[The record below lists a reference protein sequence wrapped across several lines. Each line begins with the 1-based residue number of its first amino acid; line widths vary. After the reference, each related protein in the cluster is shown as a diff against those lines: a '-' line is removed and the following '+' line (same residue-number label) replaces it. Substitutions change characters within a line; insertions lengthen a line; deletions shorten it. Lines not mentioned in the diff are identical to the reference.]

1 MLFRS
6 CFTYDESE
14 LRAYLLANPKRKY
27 FVLLK
32 QLTYEEISAFLEMQD
47 DTKNNP
53 NIKGIWF
60 EDEYKRVY
68 PNNSLACD
76 FIGFTGKDNEGSYG
90 IEEFYNDVL
99 NGTNGREYGY
109 LNDDSTLERTTKAAV
124 DGNTVMSTID
134 ANIQSIVE
142 KYILQFN
149 EEHKNEARE
158 GAGSTNTGVIIMN
171 PNNGEILAMASYPT
185 FDLNN
190 PKDLSAFYPE
200 EEIAEMDTETL
211 MEKWNELWRNFCIFN
226 TYEPGSTAKAFTIA
240 AGLEYGK
247 LTGNETYECGG
258 SLQLE
263 NNPKPIKCN
272 NRYGHGHLDVS
283 GSLEVS
289 CNVALMKMGFAIG
302 KTTFMEEL
310 SNLNF
315 GLKTNVD
322 LAGEARTDTLMFN
335 VDTMVPTD
343 LAISTFGQ
351 GYNVTMI
358 QMVSAFS
365 SLINGGNYYEPHAV
379 KKIISPEGAT
389 IENIEPRILKQ
400 TVSRTTSEKIIQY
413 CDAVVS
419 EGTGKSARPAG
430 YAIGGKTGTAE
441 KYPRGTGN
449 YVVSFMGYAPAT
461 NPEILIYVVID
472 EPNVVDQPH
481 ASYATK
487 LTRQILTEVL
497 PYMGIFMTEELT
509 DEEKSELEELKISLL
524 TPIPSD
530 DDGQDD
536 IESEEGSN
544 EQNPTEDEGSAED
557 NKPQIQI
564 NPETGNAIDPLT
576 GEELDPTTGQ
586 PIDPTSAGL
595 GGN

>member
-1 MLFRS
+1 MKRTSKRSNGKIESKKITKKMQKKLVVLFLLVLLAFVGLSIRLILINKENGENYKKQVLS
-6 CFTYDESE
+6 QQRYDSYTIPYKRGDILDSKGTRLAVSEKVYNLIVDASLVTEKEEYLEPTLAALSQCFTYDESE

-158 GAGSTNTGVIIMN
+158 GTGSTNTGVIIMN

-211 MEKWNELWRNFCIFN
+211 MEKWNELRRNFCIFN

-389 IENIEPRILKQ
+389 IENIEPRILK
-400 TVSRTTSEKIIQY
+400 
-413 CDAVVS
+413 
-419 EGTGKSARPAG
+419 
-430 YAIGGKTGTAE
+430 
-441 KYPRGTGN
+441 
-449 YVVSFMGYAPAT
+449 
-461 NPEILIYVVID
+461 
-472 EPNVVDQPH
+472 
-481 ASYATK
+481 
-487 LTRQILTEVL
+487 
-497 PYMGIFMTEELT
+497 
-509 DEEKSELEELKISLL
+509 
-524 TPIPSD
+524 
-530 DDGQDD
+530 
-536 IESEEGSN
+536 
-544 EQNPTEDEGSAED
+544 
-557 NKPQIQI
+557 
-564 NPETGNAIDPLT
+564 
-576 GEELDPTTGQ
+576 
-586 PIDPTSAGL
+586 
-595 GGN
+595 